1 MIIHRLR
8 LVNFRQHENTVI
20 EFGNGLTG
28 IIGPNGAGKTTLL
41 EAIAWAMYGM
51 PAARGTRESIR
62 RRGAPARAGV
72 EVELVFSLGAH
83 RYRVVRK
90 MGGAE
95 LYLDASDIPIATG
108 IGPVT
113 ERVTRLMGMRRDEF
127 FNTYFT
133 GQKELAVMS
142 AMKPTERAQFLSR
155 VLGYERLRMGQD
167 RLRQE
172 KTALRARLDT
182 LRSGLPDPAVL
193 EAAVAAATERHA
205 AAEKQVT
212 AAREEVRKADRRHAE
227 LGPQWAAAQKQRE
240 AATALDSELRLA
252 QRDVE
257 TSGRDVT
264 RLAGEVQ
271 SAAAAAARM
280 LELGAQLTTLPALRE
295 EAAAL
300 TRDAEGNNRRAAKG
314 AERKE
319 LVRRRKEVGKLLEK
333 APADAALE
341 AATHALDTVREAR
354 DFTLRSLEAR
364 RTLWVQDT
372 QEAKTKREG
381 LRDQY
386 KELVEQRKRIVGAGE
401 EGACP
406 TCGRPLRKEYDSVL
420 GVLDRQAE
428 EVKFNGSFYNQRLE
442 QLKDTPAEV
451 KQLEEQLAEL
461 ERKLQDAVR
470 TGAGLAA
477 AHTEAAKQRAEVVD
491 LEKRFAALDA
501 DLAELPGAVYDQ
513 ERHAHVQAELKRLE
527 PMALEVERHRNGAE
541 RLAALQELAA
551 TAETSRVAAV
561 AREAKVR
568 VALAELKFSEA
579 VYRELE
585 EAWAGSER
593 VRQEAALAMIRVQGE
608 MQAAVEARAQA
619 VRQVEERARRAR
631 EADEVALQL
640 RTNQELDAAL
650 GDLRDELNAALRP
663 DLSDLASVFLR
674 DLTNG
679 RYSELELD
687 EDYATAL
694 LDDGEPKGVISG
706 GEEDI
711 ANLALRLA
719 ISQMIAERA
728 GQPLSLLILD
738 EIFGSLDE
746 DHRASVVELLR
757 NLADRFPQVILITHI
772 DSVRDG
778 FDRIVRVSFDQRHGT
793 SMVAEEQLEG
803 HDVAA

>member
-8 LVNFRQHENTVI
+8 LVNFRQHENTDI
-20 EFGNGLTG
+20 EFGHGLTG
-28 IIGPNGAGKTTLL
+28 IVGPNGAGKTTLL

-51 PAARGTRESIR
+51 PAARGNRDSIK
-62 RRGAPARAGV
+62 RRGAPPRATV

-90 MGGAE
+90 MGSAE
-95 LYLDASDIPIATG
+95 LYLDATDAPIATG

-113 ERVTRLMGMRRDEF
+113 ERITRLMGMRRDEF

-142 AMKPTERAQFLSR
+142 AMKPADRAQFLSR
-155 VLGYERLRMGQD
+155 VLGYERLRVGQD
-167 RLRQE
+167 RLRSDRS
-172 KTALRARLDT
+172 ALRARLDI
-182 LRSGLPDPAVL
+182 LRSGLPDPEML
-193 EAAVAAATERHA
+193 QAAVVAASERCTATE
-205 AAEKQVT
+205 KLVT
-212 AAREEVRKADRRHAE
+212 AARDEVRKVDRRHAE

-240 AATALDSELRLA
+240 AAAALDSELRLA

-257 TSGRDVT
+257 TTTRDMT
-264 RLAGEVQ
+264 RLAGELQ
-271 SAAAAAARM
+271 AAAVASTRVTELVAATVSLA
-280 LELGAQLTTLPALRE
+280 ALRE

-300 TRDAEGNNRRAAKG
+300 TRDAEGNTRRAAKG

-319 LVRRRKEVGKLLEK
+319 LGRRRKELVKLLER
-333 APADAALE
+333 APTEAHLEGATAALN
-341 AATHALDTVREAR
+341 TVREAR
-354 DFTLRSLEAR
+354 DFTLQSLEAR
-364 RTLWVQDT
+364 RTVWVQDT
-372 QEAKTKREG
+372 QEAKTKRDG

-386 KELVEQRKRIVGAGE
+386 KELADQRKRIVSAGA

-406 TCGRPLRKEYDSVL
+406 TCGRPLRKEYESVL

-428 EVKFNGSFYNQRLE
+428 EVKFNGGFYSQRLE
-442 QLKDTPAEV
+442 QLKDPPVEV
-451 KQLEEQLAEL
+451 KQLEEQLQDL
-461 ERKLQDAVR
+461 ERRLQEAVQS
-470 TGAGLAA
+470 GAGLVAA
-477 AHTEAAKQRAEVVD
+477 MSESTKQRAEVG
-491 LEKRFAALDA
+491 ELDRRLQA
-501 DLAELPGAVYDQ
+501 IETDLAGAPGAVYDQ
-513 ERHAHVQAELKRLE
+513 ERHAHVQSELKRLE
-527 PMALEVERHRNGAE
+527 PLALELEGQRARAE
-541 RLAALQELAA
+541 RLPSLQELAA
-551 TAETSRVAAV
+551 TAETSRVSAQ

-568 VALAELKFSEA
+568 VSLAELGFSEA
-579 VYRELE
+579 AYRALE
-585 EAWAGSER
+585 DAWGSAER
-593 VRQEAALAMIRVQGE
+593 AKQAAALTMMKVQSD
-608 MQAAVEARAQA
+608 MQSAVEARAQA
-619 VRQVEERARRAR
+619 LRQVEDRARRAR

-640 RTNQELDAAL
+640 RTNVELDSAL
-650 GDLRDELNAALRP
+650 GDLREELNATLRP

-679 RYSELELD
+679 RYTELELD
-687 EDYATAL
+687 EEYATAL
-694 LDDGEPKGVISG
+694 LDEGEPKSVISG

-728 GQPLSLLILD
+728 GQPLSLLVLD

-746 DHRASVVELLR
+746 DHRGAVVELLR

-778 FDRIVRVSFDQRHGT
+778 FDRIVRVTFDPRRGT
-793 SMVAEEQLEG
+793 SIVADEELGG

>member
-8 LVNFRQHENTVI
+8 LVNFRQHENTDI
-20 EFGNGLTG
+20 EFGSGLTG
-28 IIGPNGAGKTTLL
+28 IVGPNGAGKTTLL

-51 PAARGTRESIR
+51 PAARGNKESIK
-62 RRGAPARAGV
+62 RRGAPPRAVV
-72 EVELVFSLGAH
+72 EVELTFSLGPH
-83 RYRVVRK
+83 RYRVMRK

-95 LYLDASDIPIATG
+95 LYLDASDAPIATG

-113 ERVTRLMGMRRDEF
+113 DRVTRLMGMRRDEF

-155 VLGYERLRMGQD
+155 VLGYERLRIAQD
-167 RLRQE
+167 RLRLE
-172 KTALRARLDT
+172 KATLRARLDT
-182 LRSGLPDPAVL
+182 LRSGLPDPVALQEAVT
-193 EAAVAAATERHA
+193 AATERCST
-205 AAEKQVT
+205 AEQMVKT
-212 AAREEVRKADRRHAE
+212 ARKEVQAADRRHAE
-227 LGPQWAAAQKQRE
+227 LGPKWAAAQKQRE
-240 AATALDSELRLA
+240 AASALDSELRLA

-257 TSGRDVT
+257 TTGREVL
-264 RLAGEVQ
+264 RLAAELQ
-271 SAAAAAARM
+271 AATAASARAA
-280 LELGAQLTTLPALRE
+280 ELGTLLAPLPSLRE

-319 LVRRRKEVGKLLEK
+319 LVRRRKELAKVIEK
-333 APADAALE
+333 APSEPELEEATIALN
-341 AATHALDTVREAR
+341 TLREAR

-386 KELVEQRKRIVGAGE
+386 KDLAEQRKRIVSAGAEGE
-401 EGACP
+401 CP
-406 TCGRPLRKEYDSVL
+406 TCGRPLQKEYESVL

-428 EVKFNGSFYNQRLE
+428 EVKFNGAFYARRLE

-451 KQLEEQLAEL
+451 TQLEQQLQEL
-461 ERKLQDAVR
+461 ERKHQEAVR
-470 TGAGLAA
+470 KGASLAA
-477 AHTEAAKQRAEVVD
+477 AVMESTKQRAEMALLD
-491 LEKRFAALDA
+491 QRLAALEA
-501 DLAELPGAVYDQ
+501 DLAELPGVVYDQ
-513 ERHAHVQAELKRLE
+513 ERHAQVQAELKRLE
-527 PMALEVERHRNGAE
+527 PLALELERHRVVAD
-541 RLAALQELAA
+541 RLGSVQDLAA
-551 TAETSRVAAV
+551 TAETSRVAAQ
-561 AREAKVR
+561 AREARVR
-568 VALAELKFSEA
+568 VSLAELAFSE
-579 VYRELE
+579 VSYRALE
-585 EAWAGSER
+585 DEWAEAER
-593 VRQEAALAMIRVQGE
+593 VRQDAALAMIRVQGE
-608 MQAAVEARAQA
+608 MQSAIDARAQA
-619 VRQVEERARRAR
+619 LRLVEDRARRAR

-663 DLSDLASVFLR
+663 DLSDLASGFLR

-679 RYSELELD
+679 RYTELELD
-687 EDYATAL
+687 EEYKTAL
-694 LDDGEPKGVISG
+694 LDEGEAKGVISG

-778 FDRIVRVSFDQRHGT
+778 FDRIVRVTFDQRRGT
-793 SMVAEEQLEG
+793 SLVAEEQLEG
-803 HDVAA
+803 DDVAA

>member
-8 LVNFRQHENTVI
+8 LVNFRQHENTEI

-28 IIGPNGAGKTTLL
+28 IVGPNGAGKTTLL

-51 PAARGTRESIR
+51 PAARGTRESIK
-62 RRGAPARAGV
+62 RRGAPPRASV

-90 MGGAE
+90 MGSAE
-95 LYLDASDIPIATG
+95 LYLDASDAPIATG

-113 ERVTRLMGMRRDEF
+113 DRVTRLMGMRRDEF

-155 VLGYERLRMGQD
+155 VLGYERLRVGQD
-167 RLRQE
+167 RLRNE

-182 LRSGLPDPAVL
+182 LRSGLPDPVAL
-193 EAAVAAATERHA
+193 QEAVAATTERCNATE
-205 AAEKQVT
+205 KLVT
-212 AAREEVRKADRRHAE
+212 AAREQVQKADRRHAE

-257 TSGRDVT
+257 TTGREVARVT
-264 RLAGEVQ
+264 VELQ
-271 SAAAAAARM
+271 AATVAAARVA
-280 LELGAQLTTLPALRE
+280 ELGTLLTLLPALRE
-295 EAAAL
+295 EAASL

-319 LVRRRKEVGKLLEK
+319 IVRRRKELAKLLDK
-333 APADAALE
+333 APSETQLENATVALN
-341 AATHALDTVREAR
+341 TVREAR

-386 KELVEQRKRIVGAGE
+386 KDLAEQRKQIVSAGV

-406 TCGRPLRKEYDSVL
+406 TCGRPLRKEYESVL

-442 QLKDTPAEV
+442 QLKDAPAEV
-451 KQLEEQLAEL
+451 KQLEEQLQEL
-461 ERKLQDAVR
+461 ERKLQAAVQA
-470 TGAGLAA
+470 GASLAA
-477 AHTEAAKQRAEVVD
+477 AVTESTKQRTEVAQLD
-491 LEKRFAALDA
+491 KRLSAIEA
-501 DLAELPGAVYDQ
+501 DLAELPGVVYDQ

-527 PMALEVERHRNGAE
+527 PLNLELERHRVGAE
-541 RLAALQELAA
+541 KLAGLQDAAA
-551 TAETSRVAAV
+551 TAETSRVAAQ

-568 VALAELKFSEA
+568 VSLAELGFSEEG
-579 VYRELE
+579 YRDLE
-585 EAWAGSER
+585 ESWGGAEKA
-593 VRQEAALAMIRVQGE
+593 RQDAALAMIRVQGD
-608 MQAAVEARAQA
+608 MQSAVTARAQA
-619 VRQVEERARRAR
+619 LRQVEERSRRAK
-631 EADEVALQL
+631 EADDVALQL

-687 EDYATAL
+687 EDYKTAL
-694 LDDGEPKGVISG
+694 LDEGEPKGVISG
-706 GEEDI
+706 GEEDV

-778 FDRIVRVSFDQRHGT
+778 FDRIVRVTFDQRRGA
-793 SMVAEEQLEG
+793 SMVADEQLEG

>member
-8 LVNFRQHENTVI
+8 LVNFRQHENTEI

-28 IIGPNGAGKTTLL
+28 IVGPNGAGKTTLL

-51 PAARGTRESIR
+51 PAARGTKESIK
-62 RRGAPARAGV
+62 RRGAPPRAGV
-72 EVELVFSLGAH
+72 EVELTFSLGPH

-90 MGGAE
+90 MASAE
-95 LYLDASDIPIATG
+95 LYLDASDAPIAMG

-113 ERVTRLMGMRRDEF
+113 EKVTRLMGMRRDEF

-155 VLGYERLRMGQD
+155 VLGYERLRIGQD
-167 RLRQE
+167 RLRLE
-172 KTALRARLDT
+172 KAVLRARLDT

-193 EAAVAAATERHA
+193 QEAVAAAAARCTVTE
-205 AAEKQVT
+205 QLVT
-212 AAREEVRKADRRHAE
+212 AARTQVQQADRRHAE
-227 LGPQWAAAQKQRE
+227 LGPRWAAAQKQRE

-257 TSGRDVT
+257 TTGREAARVAIE
-264 RLAGEVQ
+264 LQ
-271 SAAAAAARM
+271 AAAAASTRVA
-280 LELGAQLTTLPALRE
+280 ELGSLLTPLPHLRE

-314 AERKE
+314 AQRKE
-319 LVRRRKEVGKLLEK
+319 IVRRRKELVKLLEK
-333 APADAALE
+333 SPGEAQLE
-341 AATHALDTVREAR
+341 STTATLNTVREAR
-354 DFTLRSLEAR
+354 DFTLRALEAR

-386 KELVEQRKRIVGAGE
+386 KDLVEQRRQIVSAGV

-406 TCGRPLRKEYDSVL
+406 TCGRPLRAEYDSVL

-428 EVKFNGSFYNQRLE
+428 EVKFNGSFYTQRLE
-442 QLKDTPAEV
+442 QLKDPPAEV
-451 KQLEEQLAEL
+451 KQLEEQLQEL
-461 ERKLQDAVR
+461 ERKLQEAVR
-470 TGAGLAA
+470 EGAALAA
-477 AHTEAAKQRAEVVD
+477 AVTESTKQEAELAD
-491 LEKRFAALDA
+491 LDTRLAALDS
-501 DLAELPGAVYDQ
+501 DLSERPGVVYDQ

-527 PMALEVERHRNGAE
+527 PLALELERQRVGSE
-541 RLAALQELAA
+541 RLAGLQELAA
-551 TAETSRVAAV
+551 TAETSRVAAQ

-568 VALAELKFSEA
+568 VSLAELAFNEA
-579 VYRELE
+579 TYRELE
-585 EAWAGSER
+585 EGWAAVEKA
-593 VRQEAALAMIRVQGE
+593 RQDAALAMIRVQGD

-619 VRQVEERARRAR
+619 LRQVEDRARRAR

-679 RYSELELD
+679 RYTELELD
-687 EDYATAL
+687 EEYRTAL
-694 LDDGEPKGVISG
+694 LDEGELKGVISG

-711 ANLALRLA
+711 SNLALRLA

-738 EIFGSLDE
+738 EIFGSLDD

-778 FDRIVRVSFDQRHGT
+778 FDRIVRVTFDQRRGA

>member
-8 LVNFRQHENTVI
+8 LVNFRQHENTEI

-28 IIGPNGAGKTTLL
+28 IVGPNGAGKTTLL

-51 PAARGTRESIR
+51 PAARGNKDSIK
-62 RRGAPARAGV
+62 RRGAPPRAGV
-72 EVELVFSLGAH
+72 EVELTFSLGAH

-90 MGGAE
+90 MGSAE
-95 LYLDASDIPIATG
+95 LYLDASDAPIATG

-113 ERVTRLMGMRRDEF
+113 DRVTRLMGMRRDEF

-155 VLGYERLRMGQD
+155 VLGYERLRVGQD
-167 RLRQE
+167 RLRNE

-182 LRSGLPDPAVL
+182 LRSGLPDPVVL
-193 EAAVAAATERHA
+193 QEAVAAATERCTVTEQLVA
-205 AAEKQVT
+205 AARDQVQ
-212 AAREEVRKADRRHAE
+212 KADRRHAE

-257 TSGRDVT
+257 TTGREVVRLTAELQAATTASGR
-264 RLAGEVQ
+264 
-271 SAAAAAARM
+271 AA
-280 LELGAQLTTLPALRE
+280 ELGTMLTLLPALRE

-300 TRDAEGNNRRAAKG
+300 TRDAEGNTRRAAKG

-319 LVRRRKEVGKLLEK
+319 LVRRRKELVKLLEK
-333 APADAALE
+333 APSEAQLESATVALN
-341 AATHALDTVREAR
+341 TVREAR

-386 KELVEQRKRIVGAGE
+386 KDLAEQRKQIVSAGV

-406 TCGRPLRKEYDSVL
+406 TCGRPLRKEYESVL

-442 QLKDTPAEV
+442 QLKDAPAEV
-451 KQLEEQLAEL
+451 KQLEEQLQEL
-461 ERKLQDAVR
+461 ERKLQEAVQA
-470 TGAGLAA
+470 GASLAA
-477 AHTEAAKQRAEVVD
+477 AVTESTKRQAEVTGLD
-491 LEKRFAALDA
+491 KRLSALEA
-501 DLAELPGAVYDQ
+501 DLAELPGVVYDQ

-527 PMALEVERHRNGAE
+527 PLALELERQRVGAE
-541 RLAALQELAA
+541 RLAGLQEAAA
-551 TAETSRVAAV
+551 TAETSRVAAQ
-561 AREAKVR
+561 AREARVR
-568 VALAELKFSEA
+568 VSLAELGFSEDA
-579 VYRELE
+579 YRALE
-585 EAWAGSER
+585 EAWAGAER
-593 VRQEAALAMIRVQGE
+593 VRQDAAMAMIRVQGD
-608 MQAAVEARAQA
+608 MQSAVTARAQA
-619 VRQVEERARRAR
+619 LRQVEDRARRAR

-640 RTNQELDAAL
+640 RTNVELDAAL

-674 DLTNG
+674 DLTSG

-687 EDYATAL
+687 EEYQTAL
-694 LDDGEPKGVISG
+694 LDEGEPKGVISG

-778 FDRIVRVSFDQRHGT
+778 FDRIVRVTFDQRRGT
-793 SMVAEEQLEG
+793 SLVADEQLEG

>member
-8 LVNFRQHENTVI
+8 LVNFRQHANTDI

-28 IIGPNGAGKTTLL
+28 IVGPNGAGKTTLL

-51 PAARGTRESIR
+51 PAARGTKESIK
-62 RRGAPARAGV
+62 RRGAPPRAGV

-83 RYRVVRK
+83 RYRVLRK
-90 MGGAE
+90 MGAAE
-95 LYLDASDIPIATG
+95 LYLDASDTPIATG
-108 IGPVT
+108 LGPVT
-113 ERVTRLMGMRRDEF
+113 DRVTRLMGMRRDEF

-155 VLGYERLRMGQD
+155 VLGYERLKVGQE
-167 RLRQE
+167 RLRNE

-193 EAAVAAATERHA
+193 QEALAAATERCA
-205 AAEKQVT
+205 TAEAQVTDARKQVQAT
-212 AAREEVRKADRRHAE
+212 DRRHAE
-227 LGPQWAAAQKQRE
+227 LGPRWAAAQKQRE
-240 AATALDSELRLA
+240 AAAALDAELRLA
-252 QRDVE
+252 QRDGE
-257 TSGRDVT
+257 TTSREVA
-264 RLAGEVQ
+264 RLTAELREATVA
-271 SAAAAAARM
+271 SARVA
-280 LELGAQLTTLPALRE
+280 ELGTLLAPLASLRE
-295 EAAAL
+295 EAASL
-300 TRDAEGNNRRAAKG
+300 SRDAEGNNRRAAKG

-319 LVRRRKEVGKLLEK
+319 LLRRRKDLAKLL
-333 APADAALE
+333 DAAPSEAQLE
-341 AATHALDTVREAR
+341 AATATLNTVREAR
-354 DFTLRSLEAR
+354 DFTVRSLDAR

-372 QEAKTKREG
+372 QEAKTKREN

-386 KELVEQRKRIVGAGE
+386 KDLAEQRKRIVAAGA

-406 TCGRPLRKEYDSVL
+406 TCGRPLRAEYDAVL

-428 EVKFNGSFYNQRLE
+428 EVKFNGGFYSQRLD
-442 QLKDTPAEV
+442 QLKDPPAEM
-451 KQLEEQLAEL
+451 KQLEAQVQEL
-461 ERKLQDAVR
+461 ERKLQEAVQV
-470 TGAGLAA
+470 GARLAA
-477 AHTEAAKQRAEVVD
+477 GTTESVKRKAEITGLD
-491 LEKRFAALDA
+491 KRLRALDA
-501 DLAELPGAVYDQ
+501 DLAELPGVVYDQ

-527 PMALEVERHRNGAE
+527 PLALELERHLVRAE
-541 RLAALQELAA
+541 RLPELTGTAAA
-551 TAETSRVAAV
+551 AETSRVAAQ
-561 AREAKVR
+561 AREARVR
-568 VALAELKFSEA
+568 VSLAELAFSE
-579 VYRELE
+579 VRYRALE
-585 EAWAGSER
+585 EEWGDAEK
-593 VRQEAALAMIRVQGE
+593 VRQEAAVSMIKAQGE

-619 VRQVEERARRAR
+619 QRQVEDRTRRAR

-640 RTNQELDAAL
+640 RTNLELDAAL

-663 DLSDLASVFLR
+663 DLSDLASGFLR

-687 EDYATAL
+687 EEYRTAL
-694 LDDGEPKGVISG
+694 LDEGEPKGVISG

-778 FDRIVRVSFDQRHGT
+778 FDRIVRVTFDQRQGT
-793 SMVAEEQLEG
+793 SMVADEQLEG

>member
-1 MIIHRLR
+1 MFIHRLK
-8 LVNFRQHENTVI
+8 LLNFRQHELTDLS
-20 EFGNGLTG
+20 FDRGLTG
-28 IIGPNGAGKTTLL
+28 IVGPNGAGKTTLL

-51 PAARGTRESIR
+51 RAARGSRDTIR
-62 RRGAPARAGV
+62 RKGAPARSRV
-72 EVELVFSLGAH
+72 EVELEFTLGAH
-83 RYRVVRK
+83 RYRLVRSLNN
-90 MGGAE
+90 AE
-95 LYLDASDIPIATG
+95 LYQDAEPAPIANS
-108 IGPVT
+108 IDAVT
-113 ERVTRLMGMRRDEF
+113 ERVTRLLGMTRDEF

-142 AMKPTERAQFLSR
+142 AMKPAERAQFLSR
-155 VLGYERLRMGQD
+155 VLGYERLRVGQD
-167 RLRQE
+167 RLRNE
-172 KTALRARLDT
+172 RTALRARLDT

-193 EAAVAAATERHA
+193 QEAVAAATTRCS
-205 AAEKQVT
+205 AAEVLV
-212 AAREEVRKADRRHAE
+212 AEARKRGQAVERRHAE

-240 AATALDSELRLA
+240 AAAALESELRLA

-257 TSGRDVT
+257 NAT
-264 RLAGEVQ
+264 RE
-271 SAAAAAARM
+271 AARLVTELQAATAASARVM
-280 LELGAQLTTLPALRE
+280 ELGALLTQLPALRE
-295 EAAAL
+295 EAASL
-300 TRDAEGNNRRAAKG
+300 TRDAEGNTRRAAKG

-319 LVRRRKEVGKLLEK
+319 LRRRRKELAKLLEK
-333 APADAALE
+333 APSEPELE
-341 AATHALDTVREAR
+341 SATTTLNTVREAR

-386 KELVEQRKRIVGAGE
+386 KDLAEQRKRIVSAGA

-428 EVKFNGSFYNQRLE
+428 EVKFNGGFYTQRLE
-442 QLKDTPAEV
+442 QLKDVPAEV
-451 KQLEEQLAEL
+451 KQLEEQLLEL
-461 ERKLQDAVR
+461 ERKLQEAVR
-470 TGAGLAA
+470 VGASLAA
-477 AHTEAAKQRAEVVD
+477 AVTESGKRQVEAAE
-491 LEKRFAALDA
+491 LDRRLGAIEA
-501 DLAELPGAVYDQ
+501 DLADLPGVVYDQ
-513 ERHAHVQAELKRLE
+513 ERHAQVQAELKRLE
-527 PMALEVERHRNGAE
+527 PLALEVERHRVGAE
-541 RLAALQELAA
+541 RLSGLQDAAA
-551 TAETSRVAAV
+551 TSETSRVAAQ

-568 VALAELKFSEA
+568 VSLAELGFSETA
-579 VYRELE
+579 FRTLE
-585 EAWAGSER
+585 ESWVAAER
-593 VRQEAALAMIRVQGE
+593 GRQEAAIAMIRAQGE
-608 MQAAVEARAQA
+608 MQSAVDARAQA
-619 VRQVEERARRAR
+619 VRQVEDRARRAR

-650 GDLRDELNAALRP
+650 GELRAELNAALRP
-663 DLSDLASVFLR
+663 DLSDLASGFLR

-687 EDYATAL
+687 EEYKTAL
-694 LDDGEPKGVISG
+694 LDEGEPKVVISG

-711 ANLALRLA
+711 SNLALRLA

-778 FDRIVRVSFDQRHGT
+778 FDRIVRVGFDQRRGT
-793 SMVAEEQLEG
+793 SVVSDEQLEG